1 MSAPKIAVVDY
12 GLGNVKSITNGF
24 RKLGVESILT
34 RDPSIINGASA
45 CVLPGVGAF
54 AYGMKMLSQ
63 YKLDTTLKSFADS
76 GKPLLGICLG
86 MQLLFDESDEFS
98 VTQGLGLIPG
108 RVEYLGNFRSESMLL
123 PHVCWNEIQE
133 PQEGRW
139 ENTMLHNAPAS
150 ACTYFVHS
158 YATRPENPEHILATT
173 KYEGIEFCSA
183 IQHANITGVQFHP
196 EKSGPLGLSIL
207 KQFVENSS
215 GEQP

>member
-34 RDPSIINGASA
+34 RDPSIIKSASA

-54 AYGMKMLSQ
+54 AYGMKMLRQ
-63 YKLDTTLKSFADS
+63 YKLDTTLRSFAES

-86 MQLLFDESDEFS
+86 MQLLFEESDEFS

-108 RVEYLGNFRSESMLL
+108 RVEYLGNLSSETMLL

-133 PQEGRW
+133 PQAGRW
-139 ENTMLHNAPAS
+139 KHTMLENAAPK

-158 YATRPENPEHILATT
+158 FATRPENPEHILATT
-173 KYEGIEFCSA
+173 QYEGIEFCSA
-183 IQHANITGVQFHP
+183 IQHKNITGVQFHP
-196 EKSGPLGLSIL
+196 EKSGPAGLAIL
-207 KQFVENSS
+207 KQFVELSP